1 MSGRYQTYCSYF
13 DYADMP
19 ADIEQGIV
27 PYTQGL
33 DAVERTSVWGQD
45 SAILAFIIV
54 ILLTAMFG
62 MRHYR
67 RFFSVSWRN
76 LSNVRTRINAFD
88 DHTIDESSTL
98 FTLNLVAC
106 VGEAIM
112 LMGVYQLSCA
122 GLRATAVFVTLLSL
136 TAMMCAYVVAQYAV
150 YWIVGFV
157 FTSRTMRSQWLSG
170 FSSVQSMLGLSL
182 IVPAL
187 TAMFYPGLT
196 TGLVLLGAF
205 IYLGW
210 RMVFIVKG
218 FRIFFHNYF
227 SLVYF
232 ILYLCSVEIIP
243 LLLLYRSS
251 FTICRLLN

>member
-1 MSGRYQTYCSYF
+1 MLERYQTYCSYF

-54 ILLTAMFG
+54 ILLIAMFG

-76 LSNVRTRINAFD
+76 LTNVRTRINAFD

-98 FTLNLVAC
+98 FTLNLMAC

-112 LMGVYQLSCA
+112 LMSAFQASCS
-122 GLRATAVFVTLLSL
+122 GLRQPAVFATLLSL
-136 TAMMCAYVVAQYAV
+136 TSLMCVYTVAQYAV
-150 YWIVGFV
+150 YWTVGFV
-157 FTSRTMRSQWLSG
+157 FTSRTMRSQWLAG

-187 TAMFYPGLT
+187 TAMFYPGLSASFAA
-196 TGLVLLGAF
+196 VGAF
-205 IYLGW
+205 IYICW
-210 RMVFIVKG
+210 RIVFIVKG

-251 FTICRLLN
+251 FIICRLLN